1 MRSRWTALLLVV
13 VFFNCVAL
21 AQHGTEPLKYGSTVP
36 RDTWTGTV
44 KSLDH
49 DKGIV
54 TMEYEH
60 EGKTESFVGTLTPPL
75 VIFDKDGNHAKP
87 PIQIQKGDRLTVNY
101 VKEGSQYSTEE
112 GGKRHK
118 EVASTNLIKQ
128 IKFLAPPKE

>member
-1 MRSRWTALLLVV
+1 MKSRLAALLLVV
-13 VFFNCVAL
+13 AVCSGIAL
-21 AQHGTEPLKYGSTVP
+21 AQHATEPFVFGSSTP

-60 EGKTESFVGTLTPPL
+60 KGKTESFVGTIKPPL
-75 VIFDKDGNHAKP
+75 DIFDKDGNRAKP
-87 PIQIQKGDRLTVNY
+87 PIHIQAGDRLTVHY
-101 VKEGSQYSTEE
+101 VKEGSKYSTQE
-112 GGKRHK
+112 GGNQHE

-128 IKFLAPPKE
+128 IKFLAPAKE

>member
-1 MRSRWTALLLVV
+1 MRSRLAALLLVV
-13 VFFNCVAL
+13 AVCACAAL
-21 AQHGTEPLKYGSTVP
+21 GQHTTEPFVLGSTTP

-60 EGKTESFVGTLTPPL
+60 KGKTESFVGTIKPPL
-75 VIFDKDGNHAKP
+75 DIFDKDGNRAKP
-87 PIQIQKGDRLTVNY
+87 PIHIQMGDRLTVHY
-101 VKEGSQYSTEE
+101 VKVGSKYSTQE
-112 GGKRHK
+112 GGKRHE
-118 EVASTNLIKQ
+118 EVASANLIMQ